1 MQNTPHFIIMAPT
14 LRIMQSSLTT
24 APFLF
29 HTVPLSFN
37 STKAVPQFLFLL
49 VFNCI
54 KSYLGI
60 GEKWTPKWCKR
71 DDKEQKGKGMV
82 KILVL
87 VLGGL
92 RGHDKRDACMH
103 LIKPRGL
110 SSFHLFKTPHWPSLR
125 HRHKYTHTYISHMHT
140 RIQVFASLLYYST
153 RVYNSFSPWYPL
165 AIPDLPSWI
174 VLTSVCPK
182 FCSKPL
188 NERFFKYSP

>member
-1 MQNTPHFIIMAPT
+1 MLARSCDPVPAYCSCRSPISLILFTHNLT
-14 LRIMQSSLTT
+14 QSSHRFPHSTSISGLSHAKHSSFHHYGTHFADHAKFT
-24 APFLF
+24 HYNPFLF

-87 VLGGL
+87 VLGDYAGMT
-92 RGHDKRDACMH
+92 REMRAC
-103 LIKPRGL
+103 I
-110 SSFHLFKTPHWPSLR
+110 
-125 HRHKYTHTYISHMHT
+125 
-140 RIQVFASLLYYST
+140 
-153 RVYNSFSPWYPL
+153 
-165 AIPDLPSWI
+165 
-174 VLTSVCPK
+174 
-182 FCSKPL
+182 
-188 NERFFKYSP
+188 